1 MDVISTI
8 GFEPSVNL
16 QDSHLAGQARPWPD
30 RKKIMN
36 TNITKKLAG
45 KVALVTG
52 GSRGIGAAIAKRLA
66 ADGAAVALTHSASPA
81 KADEVV
87 RSIKAAGGKA
97 LAIKADA
104 ADTEAVRLAVAK
116 TIGAFGGID
125 ILVNN
130 AGVGTIAPIEQ
141 FSLEDFDKLIAVNVR
156 GLFVATQ
163 EAARH
168 MREGGRI
175 IHIGST
181 NKERMPF
188 VGGSV
193 YALTKAAV
201 AGFTKGVARDLG
213 PRGITVN
220 NVQPGP
226 IDTDTNPADGDFA
239 KTLVPITAL
248 ERYGNTDEIASF
260 VAFLASS
267 EASYITGASL
277 LADGGFA
284 A

>member
-1 MDVISTI
+1 
-8 GFEPSVNL
+8 
-16 QDSHLAGQARPWPD
+16 
-30 RKKIMN
+30 MN
-36 TNITKKLAG
+36 TNITKKLTG

-52 GSRGIGAAIAKRLA
+52 ASRGIGAAIAKRLA
-66 ADGAAVALTHSASPA
+66 ADDAAVALTYSSSPA

-87 RSIKAAGGKA
+87 RSIEAGGGKA

-116 TIGAFGGID
+116 TIGTFGGID

-130 AGVGTIAPIEQ
+130 AGTVIFAPIEQ
-141 FSLEDFDKLIAVNVR
+141 FSLEDFEKLIAVNVR
-156 GLFVATQ
+156 RLFVATQ

-168 MREGGRI
+168 LREGGRI
-175 IHIGST
+175 LHIGSSFS
-181 NKERMPF
+181 ERMPF

-193 YALTKAAV
+193 YGLAKGAV
-201 AGFTKGVARDLG
+201 TGFTKGLARDLG

-220 NVQPGP
+220 NVQPGM
-226 IDTDTNPADGDFA
+226 IDTDMNPADSDLA
-239 KTLVPITAL
+239 QTSIPHIAL
-248 ERYGNTDEIASF
+248 QRYGCTDEIASF
-260 VAFLASS
+260 VAYLASP

>member
-1 MDVISTI
+1 M
-8 GFEPSVNL
+8 N
-16 QDSHLAGQARPWPD
+16 D
-30 RKKIMN
+30 RFNEQEIKSKENIMS
-36 TNITKKLAG
+36 TNIAKRLAG

-52 GSRGIGAAIAKRLA
+52 GSRSIGAAIAKRLA
-66 ADGAAVALTHSASPA
+66 SDGASVALTYSASPG

-87 RSIKAAGGKA
+87 RSIEAAGGKA

-116 TIGAFGGID
+116 TIGAFGAID

-130 AGVGTIAPIEQ
+130 AGTGIFAPIEQ
-141 FSLEDFDKLIAVNVR
+141 FSLEDFEKLIAINVR

-168 MREGGRI
+168 LREGGRI

-181 NKERMPF
+181 NSERMPF

-193 YALTKAAV
+193 YALTKGAI
-201 AGFTKGVARDLG
+201 AGFTRGLARDLG

-220 NVQPGP
+220 NIQPGP
-226 IDTDTNPADGDFA
+226 IDTEGNPAEGPFA
-239 KTLVPITAL
+239 ATLKGLMAL
-248 ERYGNTDEIASF
+248 KRYGHADE
-260 VAFLASS
+260 VAAMVC
-267 EASYITGASL
+267 Y
-277 LADGGFA
+277 
-284 A
+284 

>member
-1 MDVISTI
+1 M
-8 GFEPSVNL
+8 
-16 QDSHLAGQARPWPD
+16 R
-30 RKKIMN
+30 
-36 TNITKKLAG
+36 KLAG

-66 ADGAAVALTHSASPA
+66 ADGAAVALTYSASPG

-87 RSIKAAGGKA
+87 RSIEAPGGKA

-104 ADTEAVRLAVAK
+104 TDTEAVRLAVAK

-130 AGVGTIAPIEQ
+130 AGTGIFAPIEQ
-141 FSLEDFDKLIAVNVR
+141 FSLEDFEKLIAINVR

-181 NKERMPF
+181 NSERMPF

-193 YALTKAAV
+193 YALTKGAV
-201 AGFTKGVARDLG
+201 AGFTKGLARDLG

-226 IDTDTNPADGDFA
+226 IDTDMNP
-239 KTLVPITAL
+239 PTATSPGRL
-248 ERYGNTDEIASF
+248 FPSQPFSVMAMQTRSP
-260 VAFLASS
+260 
-267 EASYITGASL
+267 ASL
-277 LADGGFA
+277 RISPAPKPATLPVRACWPMEVSPPEVGNPKTQAINNLATFHLNA
-284 A
+284 

>member
-1 MDVISTI
+1 MST
-8 GFEPSVNL
+8 
-16 QDSHLAGQARPWPD
+16 
-30 RKKIMN
+30 N
-36 TNITKKLAG
+36 TTKKLAG

-52 GSRGIGAAIAKRLA
+52 GSRSIGAAIAKRLA
-66 ADGAAVALTHSASPA
+66 TDGAAVALTYSASPG

-87 RSIKAAGGKA
+87 RAIEAAGGKA

-116 TIGAFGGID
+116 TVGAFGGID

-130 AGVGTIAPIEQ
+130 AGIAAIAPIEQ
-141 FSLEDFDKLIAVNVR
+141 FSLEDFDRLIAVNVR

-168 MREGGRI
+168 LREGGRI
-175 IHIGST
+175 IHIGSSNST
-181 NKERMPF
+181 FIPYA
-188 VGGSV
+188 GGSV
-193 YALTKAAV
+193 YALTKGAV
-201 AGFTKGVARDLG
+201 VGFTKGLARDLG

-226 IDTDTNPADGDFA
+226 VDTDMNPADSDFA
-239 KTLVPITAL
+239 KVASQYVAL
-248 ERYGNTDEIASF
+248 QRYGHPDEIASF
-260 VAFLASS
+260 VAYLASP
-267 EASYITGASL
+267 EASFITGASL
-277 LADGGFA
+277 LADGGYA

>member
-1 MDVISTI
+1 MS
-8 GFEPSVNL
+8 
-16 QDSHLAGQARPWPD
+16 A
-30 RKKIMN
+30 
-36 TNITKKLAG
+36 NITKRLAG

-66 ADGAAVALTHSASPA
+66 ADGAAVALTYSASPA
-81 KADEVV
+81 QADEVV

-97 LAIKADA
+97 LAIKADT
-104 ADTEAVRLAVAK
+104 ADTEAVRLAIAK
-116 TIGAFGGID
+116 TVGIFGGID

-130 AGVGTIAPIEQ
+130 AGVIALAPIEQ
-141 FSLEDFDKLIAVNVR
+141 FSLEDFEKLIAVNVR

-181 NKERMPF
+181 NSERMPF

-193 YALTKAAV
+193 YTLTKGAV
-201 AGFTKGVARDLG
+201 AGFTRGLARDLG

-226 IDTDTNPADGDFA
+226 IDTDMNPANTDLACD
-239 KTLVPITAL
+239 TVPFTAL
-248 ERYGNTDEIASF
+248 QRYGQPDEIASL

-267 EASYITGASL
+267 EASYITEASL
-277 LADGGFA
+277 LADGGYA

>member
-1 MDVISTI
+1 MKTSSKVEAQ
-8 GFEPSVNL
+8 FARN
-16 QDSHLAGQARPWPD
+16 LAGR
-30 RKKIMN
+30 
-36 TNITKKLAG
+36 
-45 KVALVTG
+45 VALVTG

-66 ADGAAVALTHSASPA
+66 ADGAAVALTYSASPA
-81 KADEVV
+81 KADEVA

-130 AGVGTIAPIEQ
+130 AGVGIIAPIEQ

-181 NKERMPF
+181 NSERMPF

-248 ERYGNTDEIASF
+248 QRYGNADEIASF

>member
-1 MDVISTI
+1 M
-8 GFEPSVNL
+8 FK
-16 QDSHLAGQARPWPD
+16 Q
-30 RKKIMN
+30 MN
-36 TNITKKLAG
+36 NTSTNITKKLAG

-52 GSRGIGAAIAKRLA
+52 GSRSIGAAIAKRLA
-66 ADGAAVALTHSASPA
+66 ADGAAVALTYSASPG

-87 RSIKAAGGKA
+87 RSIQAAGGKA

-116 TIGAFGGID
+116 TIGTFGGID

-130 AGVGTIAPIEQ
+130 AGTGIFAPIEQ
-141 FSLEDFDKLIAVNVR
+141 FSLEDFEKLIAINVR

-168 MREGGRI
+168 LREGGRI

-181 NKERMPF
+181 NSERMPF

-193 YALTKAAV
+193 YALTKGAV
-201 AGFTKGVARDLG
+201 AGFTKGLARDLG
-213 PRGITVN
+213 LRGITVN

-226 IDTDTNPADGDFA
+226 IDTDMNPADSDFE

-248 ERYGNTDEIASF
+248 QRYGNTDEIASF
-260 VAFLASS
+260 VAYLASP

>member
-1 MDVISTI
+1 
-8 GFEPSVNL
+8 
-16 QDSHLAGQARPWPD
+16 
-30 RKKIMN
+30 MN
-36 TNITKKLAG
+36 TNITKKLTG

-66 ADGAAVALTHSASPA
+66 ADDAAVALTYSSSSA

-116 TIGAFGGID
+116 TVGAFGGID

-130 AGVGTIAPIEQ
+130 AGIGIFAPIEQ
-141 FSLEDFDKLIAVNVR
+141 FSLEDFEKLIAINVR
-156 GLFVATQ
+156 GLFVAAQ

-181 NKERMPF
+181 NSERMPF
-188 VGGSV
+188 VGVRSMHSQRQRSRVSLGD
-193 YALTKAAV
+193 LP
-201 AGFTKGVARDLG
+201 DLG
-213 PRGITVN
+213 PRGVTVHS
-220 NVQPGP
+220 G
-226 IDTDTNPADGDFA
+226 
-239 KTLVPITAL
+239 
-248 ERYGNTDEIASF
+248 
-260 VAFLASS
+260 
-267 EASYITGASL
+267 
-277 LADGGFA
+277 
-284 A
+284 

>member
-1 MDVISTI
+1 MS
-8 GFEPSVNL
+8 
-16 QDSHLAGQARPWPD
+16 
-30 RKKIMN
+30 

-52 GSRGIGAAIAKRLA
+52 GSRSIGAAIAKRLA
-66 ADGAAVALTHSASPA
+66 A
-81 KADEVV
+81 
-87 RSIKAAGGKA
+87 
-97 LAIKADA
+97 
-104 ADTEAVRLAVAK
+104 
-116 TIGAFGGID
+116 
-125 ILVNN
+125 
-130 AGVGTIAPIEQ
+130 
-141 FSLEDFDKLIAVNVR
+141 
-156 GLFVATQ
+156 TQ

-168 MREGGRI
+168 VREGGRI
-175 IHIGST
+175 IHIGSAIS
-181 NKERMPF
+181 ERMPF

-226 IDTDTNPADGDFA
+226 IDTDANPADSDVA
-239 KTLVPITAL
+239 KAVVPITAL
-248 ERYGNTDEIASF
+248 QRYGNTDEIASF

-267 EASYITGASL
+267 ESSYITGASL

>member
-1 MDVISTI
+1 MDKTS
-8 GFEPSVNL
+8 
-16 QDSHLAGQARPWPD
+16 GQTANRS
-30 RKKIMN
+30 RTEKNIMHTD
-36 TNITKKLAG
+36 TNKKLAG

-52 GSRGIGAAIAKRLA
+52 GSRSIGAAIAKRLA
-66 ADGAAVALTHSASPA
+66 ADGASVALTYSTSPA

-87 RSIKAAGGKA
+87 RSIEAAGGKA

-116 TIGAFGGID
+116 TIGTFGGID

-130 AGVGTIAPIEQ
+130 AGTGIFAPIEQ
-141 FSLEDFDKLIAVNVR
+141 FSLEDFEKLIAVNVR

-168 MREGGRI
+168 MREGGWI
-175 IHIGST
+175 IDIGST
-181 NKERMPF
+181 NSERMPF

-193 YALTKAAV
+193 YALTKGAV
-201 AGFTKGVARDLG
+201 AGFTKGLARDLG

-226 IDTDTNPADGDFA
+226 IDTDMNPADSDFA
-239 KTLVPITAL
+239 RDTVPFTAL
-248 ERYGNTDEIASF
+248 QRYGQADKIASF
-260 VAFLASS
+260 VAFLASP
-267 EASYITGASL
+267 EARYITGATL
-277 LADGGFA
+277 VADAGFA